1 MEKKKTK
8 PGPAAVKGTPAKPVR
23 KKRRI
28 LLWFFL
34 FMFII
39 GGVTLTGIYNR
50 WFPLDPEM
58 DAKIDPYRE
67 RAASLITSAEGLAAT
82 AGELVTSAGELVKK
96 AEPWLEKIGIGK
108 KTTEDA
114 AATQPQTNFPLVELG
129 KDDQKVV
136 APVEPT
142 AGPGSP
148 AIASAA
154 PGQPPGAVK
163 PATSLKADPE
173 TVKVFGKLA
182 KLYSAM
188 KAEEAVAVFSNL
200 EDEQVVMILSRMEEE
215 AAAKILATLEPK
227 RAARLTQAMIKRK

>member
-8 PGPAAVKGTPAKPVR
+8 PRPAAVKGTPAKPVR

-39 GGVTLTGIYNR
+39 GGVALTGIYNR

-67 RAASLITSAEGLAAT
+67 RAASLITSAEGLVT
-82 AGELVTSAGELVKK
+82 AAGELVKK

-108 KTTEDA
+108 KTTEDP

-136 APVEPT
+136 APVEPA